1 MCWTVGISP
10 RGEGLTG
17 RGNLFPLPCLSCSKF
32 LISPAAPHPARAFA
46 GGYPCTLCRQP
57 PPHPRLRRS
66 SPAPSRGRGPCV
78 VISGEQPCPGWSRRA
93 AVPGSSPVY
102 SRILDRVDI
111 ATGGGAD
118 GEGELVSLPCLSRSN
133 HFASR
138 CRHFCEGYPVFCRQR
153 QVRPRFFTGI
163 HAPPAH
169 TKEHAGAAGSP
180 TPRLPANTSPA
191 PPAARGAAGGTSRHR
206 SRRRSPASCPG
217 PSISSPTRG

>member
-1 MCWTVGISP
+1 MATQGT
-10 RGEGLTG
+10 R
-17 RGNLFPLPCLSCSKF
+17 R
-32 LISPAAPHPARAFA
+32 R
-46 GGYPCTLCRQP
+46 P
-57 PPHPRLRRS
+57 PPRPRLRRS

-169 TKEHAGAAGSP
+169 TKEHAGAAGTP